1 MGWQF
6 LTWLLELVLLGPE
19 RMKLQSRH
27 PHTPLMNAVDDTMCL
42 PTLLKYSIS
51 MLTTLKHPKLFSCW
65 FNLQRSQDA
74 LCHFCEYKAD
84 ISSQFLAHW
93 WLMSM
98 FFLLCQVQSH
108 GLEVKLD
115 SCCLVPSCSYIESGT
130 ENDQGV
136 LLMVLACLK
145 SWQIFHNGA
154 E

>member
-1 MGWQF
+1 MGGQF

-42 PTLLKYSIS
+42 PTLLKYSRS

-108 GLEVKLD
+108 GLEVSSTVAVLFH
-115 SCCLVPSCSYIESGT
+115 LVPTLKVAQKMTKGSFWWC
-130 ENDQGV
+130 
-136 LLMVLACLK
+136 LLVWKADK
-145 SWQIFHNGA
+145 FSHNGA